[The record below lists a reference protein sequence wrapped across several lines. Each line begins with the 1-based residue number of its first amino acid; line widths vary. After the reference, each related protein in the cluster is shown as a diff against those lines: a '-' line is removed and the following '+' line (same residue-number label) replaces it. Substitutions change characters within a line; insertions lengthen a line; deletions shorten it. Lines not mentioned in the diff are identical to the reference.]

1 MKLILTEKQLHQL
14 KAFLVLKE
22 QKLKK
27 EKDTAIKGIES
38 IGSKKEDKKEE
49 KEEVKK
55 PIVERNKIKIASV
68 KDLEKVLQVV
78 AHSNK
83 GLKVPTRVKSKF
95 EKEVKFSSDIVSDL
109 KTKLEKL
116 IKTTS
121 AVDHNTIP
129 EGKKD
134 VFKTTNNRTD
144 STGKLKSATFKSQL
158 RKALAV
164 KSIQLPLDEVEI
176 ERQTIKDFLMKV
188 SQDYSSNFV
197 FQRAEGGKVTLT
209 YGK

>member
-14 KAFLVLKE
+14 KAFLFLKE
-22 QKLKK
+22 QKSK
-27 EKDTAIKGIES
+27 KDTAIKGIES

-49 KEEVKK
+49 KQEVKK
-55 PIVERNKIKIASV
+55 PIIERNKIKITSV

-78 AHSNK
+78 ANANK

-109 KTKLEKL
+109 KNKLEKL

-176 ERQTIKDFLMKV
+176 EREIIKDFLMKV

-197 FQRAEGGKVTLT
+197 FQRAEGGKVNLT

>member
-14 KAFLVLKE
+14 KAFLFLKE
-22 QKLKK
+22 QKSKK
-27 EKDTAIKGIES
+27 DSAIKGIES
-38 IGSKKEDKKEE
+38 IGSKKDDKKEE
-49 KEEVKK
+49 KKEVKK
-55 PIVERNKIKIASV
+55 PIIERNKIKITSV

-78 AHSNK
+78 ANSNK

-95 EKEVKFSSDIVSDL
+95 EKEVKFSSDIISDL
-109 KTKLEKL
+109 KNKLEKL

-121 AVDHNTIP
+121 AVDHNIIP

-134 VFKTTNNRTD
+134 VFKTTNNKTD
-144 STGKLKSATFKSQL
+144 STGKLKSASFKSQL

-164 KSIQLPLDEVEI
+164 KSVQLPLDEVEI
-176 ERQTIKDFLMKV
+176 ERQVIKDFLMKV

-197 FQRAEGGKVTLT
+197 FQRAEGGKVNLT

>member
-22 QKLKK
+22 QKSR
-27 EKDTAIKGIES
+27 KDTAIKGIES
-38 IGSKKEDKKEE
+38 IGSKKEEKKEE
-49 KEEVKK
+49 TKK
-55 PIVERNKIKIASV
+55 PIVEKNKIKIASV

-109 KTKLEKL
+109 KNKLEKL

-121 AVDHNTIP
+121 AVDHSST

-134 VFKTTNNRTD
+134 VFKTTNNKTD

-176 ERQTIKDFLMKV
+176 ERQIIKDFLMKV

>member
-14 KAFLVLKE
+14 KAFLFLKE
-22 QKLKK
+22 QKSKK

-49 KEEVKK
+49 KQEIKK
-55 PIVERNKIKIASV
+55 PIVEKNKIKITSV

-95 EKEVKFSSDIVSDL
+95 EKEIKFSSDIVSDL
-109 KTKLEKL
+109 KNKLEKL

-121 AVDHNTIP
+121 AVDHSST

-134 VFKTTNNRTD
+134 VFKVTNNRTD
-144 STGKLKSATFKSQL
+144 STGKLKSATFKAQL
-158 RKALAV
+158 RKALGV
-164 KSIQLPLDEVEI
+164 RSVQLPLDEVEI
-176 ERQTIKDFLMKV
+176 ERQIIKDFLMKV

>member
-14 KAFLVLKE
+14 KAFLFLKE
-22 QKLKK
+22 QKSK
-27 EKDTAIKGIES
+27 KDTAIKGIES

-55 PIVERNKIKIASV
+55 PIIERNKIKITSV

-78 AHSNK
+78 ANSNK

-95 EKEVKFSSDIVSDL
+95 EKEVKFSSDIISDL
-109 KTKLEKL
+109 KNKLEKL

-134 VFKTTNNRTD
+134 VFKIIK
-144 STGKLKSATFKSQL
+144 ST
-158 RKALAV
+158 
-164 KSIQLPLDEVEI
+164 
-176 ERQTIKDFLMKV
+176 
-188 SQDYSSNFV
+188 
-197 FQRAEGGKVTLT
+197 
-209 YGK
+209 

>member
-14 KAFLVLKE
+14 KAFLILKE
-22 QKLKK
+22 QKSKK
-27 EKDTAIKGIES
+27 DSAIKGIES

-49 KEEVKK
+49 KQETKK
-55 PIVERNKIKIASV
+55 PIIERNKIKITSV

-78 AHSNK
+78 ANSNK

-95 EKEVKFSSDIVSDL
+95 EKEVKFSSDIISDL
-109 KTKLEKL
+109 KNKLEKL

-121 AVDHNTIP
+121 AVDHNIIP

-144 STGKLKSATFKSQL
+144 NTGKLKSASFKSQL

-176 ERQTIKDFLMKV
+176 ERQVIKDFLMKV

-197 FQRAEGGKVTLT
+197 FQRAEGGKVNLT

>member
-14 KAFLVLKE
+14 KAFLFLKE
-22 QKLKK
+22 QKSKK
-27 EKDTAIKGIES
+27 DSAIKGIES

-49 KEEVKK
+49 KQETKK
-55 PIVERNKIKIASV
+55 PIVERNKIKITSV

-78 AHSNK
+78 ANSNK

-144 STGKLKSATFKSQL
+144 STGKLKSASFKSQL

-197 FQRAEGGKVTLT
+197 FQRAEGGKVNLT

>member
-22 QKLKK
+22 QKSKK

-49 KEEVKK
+49 SKK
-55 PIVERNKIKIASV
+55 PIVEKNKIKITSV

-95 EKEVKFSSDIVSDL
+95 EKEIKFSSDIISDL
-109 KTKLEKL
+109 KNKLEKL

-121 AVDHNTIP
+121 AVDHSST

-134 VFKTTNNRTD
+134 VFKITNNRTD
-144 STGKLKSATFKSQL
+144 STGKLKSASFKAQL
-158 RKALAV
+158 RKALGV
-164 KSIQLPLDEVEI
+164 RSVQLPLDEVEI

-188 SQDYSSNFV
+188 SQEYSSNFV
-197 FQRAEGGKVTLT
+197 FQRAEGGKVNLT

>member
-22 QKLKK
+22 QKFKK
-27 EKDTAIKGIES
+27 GVSTKEVEPIA
-38 IGSKKEDKKEE
+38 SKKEDKKEE

-55 PIVERNKIKIASV
+55 PIVERNKIKITSV

-78 AHSNK
+78 ANSNK

-95 EKEVKFSSDIVSDL
+95 EKEVKFSSDIISDL
-109 KTKLEKL
+109 KNKLEKL

-144 STGKLKSATFKSQL
+144 STGKLKSASFKSQL

-197 FQRAEGGKVTLT
+197 FQRAEGGKVNLT